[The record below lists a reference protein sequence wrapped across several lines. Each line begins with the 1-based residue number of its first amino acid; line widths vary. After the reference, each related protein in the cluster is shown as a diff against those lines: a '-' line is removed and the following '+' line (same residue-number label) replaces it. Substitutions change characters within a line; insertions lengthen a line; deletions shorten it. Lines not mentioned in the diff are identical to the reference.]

1 MNKELLNDL
10 SKHHKEWIK
19 IVRGFGETFYTEDIV
34 QEMYIKLIQQE
45 NAEKFYKSGKIYK
58 GYIWIILRNMF
69 VDYQKTKLRLVKV
82 SITEAIQLKDVS
94 ETEEKTSAQSRIEEL
109 ITETIKNQK
118 EYFCQNL

>member
-1 MNKELLNDL
+1 MNEELLNDL

-94 ETEEKTSAQSRIEEL
+94 ETEEKTSA
-109 ITETIKNQK
+109 KNRHRRFACSSTK
-118 EYFCQNL
+118 TRGNSLGF